1 MPDINFK
8 NNKGILLMTFSEFS
22 FHDGAIKRVCFEVD
36 VNYDFFNAK
45 AQVESERFDFED
57 LIIGLNKIY
66 QREWKTIGFSPIEK
80 QFSMQFD
87 LQENGHVNVHVKL
100 SNPMFTGKF
109 EFEYVTDQTFIPE
122 LIKEIEIAMKEN
134 A

>member
-1 MPDINFK
+1 MVEFDHFKTQAGLPSFVLSPTQWVEKTNAIGIFSKTGRYGGTYAHKDI
-8 NNKGILLMTFSEFS
+8 
-22 FHDGAIKRVCFEVD
+22 A
-36 VNYDFFNAK
+36 
-45 AQVESERFDFED
+45 FED

-66 QREWKTIGFSPIEK
+66 QREWKSIGFSPIEK

>member
-8 NNKGILLMTFSEFS
+8 NNEGILLMTFSEFS
-22 FHDGAIKRVCFEVD
+22 FHDSTIKRVCFEID
-36 VNYDFFNAK
+36 VNCDFFK
-45 AQVESERFDFED
+45 SKTQVESERFDFED
-57 LIIGLNKIY
+57 LVIGLNKIY
-66 QREWKTIGFSPIEK
+66 QREWKSIRFSPIEK

-87 LQENGHVNVHVKL
+87 LQENGQINVHVKL
-100 SNPMFTGKF
+100 SNPMFTAKF
-109 EFEYVTDQTFIPE
+109 EFEYITDQTFIPE